1 MLFVGQR
8 PRPPVLILAP
18 APPSDSLSLHL
29 LINRK
34 KCTMG
39 ALKLPQLSKECSSI
53 GSEGEPL
60 PFFALLIQRWELAET
75 GTIDKMQGQA

>member
-8 PRPPVLILAP
+8 SQPPVLILAP

-39 ALKLPQLSKECSSI
+39 ALKLHS
-53 GSEGEPL
+53 
-60 PFFALLIQRWELAET
+60 
-75 GTIDKMQGQA
+75 